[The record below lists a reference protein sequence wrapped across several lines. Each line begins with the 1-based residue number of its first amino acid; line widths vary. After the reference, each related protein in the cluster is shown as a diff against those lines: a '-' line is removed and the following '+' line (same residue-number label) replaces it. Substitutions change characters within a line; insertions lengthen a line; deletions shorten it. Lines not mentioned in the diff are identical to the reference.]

1 MTKINSVCVYCGSSP
16 GRISSYA
23 EQAALLG
30 SELAINGIELVYGG
44 GGAGLMGEVARA
56 ALAAGGRVTGIIPEF
71 LISKERMLDGVN
83 ELIVTQN
90 MHERKMSMFERS
102 DAFVALPG
110 GIGTLEELV
119 EISTWLQL
127 GQHTKPIVLVNVDG
141 FWDPLLT
148 LFDHMRREGFLRAG
162 FDIEL
167 GVVADATLVI
177 PHLLDRAEQQ
187 RQKVPYRPIR
197 STM

>member
-1 MTKINSVCVYCGSSP
+1 MSTINSVCVYCGSSP
-16 GRISSYA
+16 GRVPAYM
-23 EQAALLG
+23 EQASQLG
-30 SELAINGIELVYGG
+30 SELAANGIELVYGG
-44 GGAGLMGEVARA
+44 GGAGLMGAVARG

-71 LISKERMLDGVN
+71 LIQQERMLDGVN
-83 ELIVTQN
+83 ELVVTQN

-127 GQHTKPIVLVNVDG
+127 GQHAKPIVMVNVDG

-148 LFDHMRREGFLRAG
+148 LLDHMRSEAFLRAG
-162 FDIEL
+162 FDFDL
-167 GVVADATLVI
+167 GVVSDAASVVPYLMDT
-177 PHLLDRAEQQ
+177 AEG
-187 RQKVPYRPIR
+187 RRGKVPRRPVR